1 MTGQI
6 TPVPDDIPGLP
17 LAEQVYRQLLE
28 DIREGHFHPGERIK
42 EASIAKR
49 LGISR
54 TPVRE
59 AIRRLQSQGRVTIE
73 PQRGAVVAELD
84 RMELSELYLLRQ
96 QLEGIAARFAAQ
108 HASDMEIEQ
117 MEAILERG
125 HAENADIRALNQENW
140 DLHHAIFYAAK
151 NRYLLKAF
159 NAISDDLALL
169 RGTRYIPQGRPEELY
184 REHKAIV
191 DAIRARD
198 PEQAETAAK
207 NHIESSY
214 RIHLNVAFEA
224 R

>member
-1 MTGQI
+1 MEGHSI
-6 TPVPDDIPGLP
+6 SASADNSDVP
-17 LAEQVYRQLLE
+17 LAEKVYRQLLD
-28 DIREGHFHPGERIK
+28 DIREGQFHPGERIK

-59 AIRRLQSQGRVTIE
+59 AIRRLQSEGRVTIE
-73 PQRGAVVAELD
+73 PQRGAVVAELN
-84 RMELSELYLLRQ
+84 RLEVSELYLLRQ

-117 MEAILERG
+117 METILERVHG
-125 HAENADIRALNQENW
+125 ENADKRTLNQGNW

-169 RGTRYIPQGRPEELY
+169 RGARYIPEDRPEELY
-184 REHKAIV
+184 HEHKAIV
-191 DAIRARD
+191 DAIRSRD
-198 PEQAETAAK
+198 PEVQRERQKTTSRAPIAS
-207 NHIESSY
+207 I
-214 RIHLNVAFEA
+214 
-224 R
+224 

>member
-1 MTGQI
+1 M
-6 TPVPDDIPGLP
+6 P
-17 LAEQVYRQLLE
+17 LAELVYRQLLE
-28 DIREGHFHPGERIK
+28 DIREGEFHPGERIK

-59 AIRRLQSQGRVTIE
+59 AIRRLQSEGRVTIE

-84 RMELSELYLLRQ
+84 RMEISELYLLRQ

-117 MEAILERG
+117 MEVILDRVHGED
-125 HAENADIRALNQENW
+125 ADIRTLNQVNW

-169 RGTRYIPQGRPEELY
+169 RGARYIPEGRPEELY

-198 PEQAETAAK
+198 PERAEKAAK
-207 NHIESSY
+207 DHIESSY
-214 RIHLNVAFEA
+214 RIHLNIAFKPDPL
-224 R
+224 